1 LTEQIPRPDLQ
12 EPTDDTSLVQ
22 QEKTNDPAFAMST
35 PLQSPERDPST
46 DGVMHDTSGMAA
58 TLALEID
65 NMFGEAQVS

>member
-1 LTEQIPRPDLQ
+1 
-12 EPTDDTSLVQ
+12 
-22 QEKTNDPAFAMST
+22 MST

-46 DGVMHDTSGMAA
+46 DEVMHDTSGMAA